1 MANKKRRRP
10 TVPNRPQPLAPSGTA
25 SAGAGA
31 AGTTGAPDA
40 PAASGTT
47 PASTPDGRGGAS
59 AGRAAPAGRGGTSGP
74 SDAARAQSAQ
84 NRAARKEEARRQREA
99 IRRRQQ
105 RRKYYRVAAVVLV
118 VLIVAGIIVG
128 VSLAGGGKTVDTS
141 QAASA
146 AGCGAVQTV
155 SAYRNNQDRSHIG
168 AQGATGSVA
177 TPPPLSTYSST
188 PPASGPHDP
197 SPLDAGVYSQPPDV
211 YRAIHS
217 LEHGAVV
224 IWYAPTAPAAE
235 VAKIT
240 SFYQGGSEGDHVIVA
255 PYNYPSQ
262 GTAGALPAGKQMVMV
277 AWHHI
282 QACDKV
288 SLDAAKGFVQPFRT
302 PTGGA
307 APGYK
312 GDAPEAGLQI

>member
-1 MANKKRRRP
+1 MANKKRKRP
-10 TVPNRPQPLAPSGTA
+10 TVPNRPLPVAPSTRTGADPASGAAA
-25 SAGAGA
+25 SATAE
-31 AGTTGAPDA
+31 
-40 PAASGTT
+40 
-47 PASTPDGRGGAS
+47 
-59 AGRAAPAGRGGTSGP
+59 
-74 SDAARAQSAQ
+74 ARAQSAQ

-128 VSLAGGGKTVDTS
+128 VSLAGGGGGGGGVDTT
-141 QAASA
+141 QAARA

-155 SAYRNNQDRSHIG
+155 SAYPNNQDRSHIG
-168 AQGATGSVA
+168 AQGATGSVS
-177 TPPPLSTYSST
+177 TPPPLSTYPST

-211 YRAIHS
+211 YRVIHS

-224 IWYAPTAPAAE
+224 IWYSPSAPPAE

-240 SFYQGGSEGDHVIVA
+240 SFYQSGSESDHVIVA
-255 PYNYPSQ
+255 PYDYASQ
-262 GTAGALPAGKQMVMV
+262 GSAGSLPAGKQMVMV
-277 AWHHI
+277 AWHHL
-282 QACDKV
+282 QACTKL